1 MVHMLRLAVIAAV
14 LGCSSGQYSA
24 ASSTASTTSTLSIT
38 PALDSTLTQLFALEL
53 APGMAV
59 AVVRDTQVI
68 YAKGFGWA
76 DVEARRPVTPET
88 IFYIASTT
96 KSFTGLAAVL
106 LDEQGRLDLDAPLSR
121 YLPTAKLQ
129 SPLNADSITIR
140 SLLSHTHGIDND
152 GPIVFRTAYS
162 GEHTNDRL
170 VGLLAAHPPAKTGR
184 EYVYGNIG
192 YNIAALAMD
201 ATLGESW
208 RDVLQRLIFQPL
220 GMTST
225 TAYVSRMPR
234 ERLAQPYRRE
244 PTGFGRAPY
253 NKGDANMQAA
263 GGLVSTAADMA
274 RWLEVHI
281 NIGVV
286 DGRRVFPASA
296 VAETHRRQ
304 ATFSQNTRGFAVN
317 GYGFGW
323 QIGTL
328 GADTVLVHGGGFLGF
343 TTSMSFMPQR
353 RIGVV
358 VMTNDNGTGFILAEL
373 ASRAVYS
380 RLITGE
386 GFTADSL
393 ARVRAEAEGFRE
405 RVAADRAR
413 RAARPQT
420 LPFPLEAY
428 AGTYENDLYGRLV
441 FSIVNGKLE
450 ARAGAAQS
458 AVEVFDGANNALRV
472 ELTGSGQVAR
482 FGFEGSRAVSVE
494 IGGVVFRRV

>member
-1 MVHMLRLAVIAAV
+1 MIRLALLALV
-14 LGCSSGQYSA
+14 LGCATQYP
-24 ASSTASTTSTLSIT
+24 STTSPSSTTSTTSG
-38 PALDSTLTQLFALEL
+38 LDSTLADIFALNL
-53 APGMAV
+53 APGMSI

-68 YAKGFGWA
+68 FAKGFGWA
-76 DVEARRPVTPET
+76 DVEAKRPVTPET

-121 YLPTAKLQ
+121 YLPTARLQ
-129 SPLNADSITIR
+129 APLNPDSITLR

-162 GEHTNDRL
+162 GEHTNARL
-170 VGLLAAHPPAKTGR
+170 VELLTAHPPAKTGR

-192 YNIAALAMD
+192 YNVAALAMD

-208 RDVLQRLIFQPL
+208 REVLQRTIFQPL

-244 PTGFGRAPY
+244 PTGFARAPY

-263 GGLVSTAADMA
+263 GGLVSSARDMA
-274 RWLEVHI
+274 RWLEAHI
-281 NIGVV
+281 NGGVV

-296 VAETHRRQ
+296 IAETHRRQ
-304 ATFSQNTRGFAVN
+304 ATLSHNARGLAVN

-328 GADTVLVHGGGFLGF
+328 GADTLLMHGGGFLGF

-353 RIGVV
+353 RIGVI
-358 VMTNDNGTGFILAEL
+358 VMTNENGTGSVLAEL

-380 RLITGE
+380 RLIKGE
-386 GFTADSL
+386 GFSPDSL
-393 ARVRAEAEGFRE
+393 ARVRTEAEGFRD

-428 AGTYENDLYGRLV
+428 AGTYENELYGRLV

-450 ARAGAAQS
+450 ARAGQAWS
-458 AVEVFDGANNALRV
+458 PVEVFDGAQNALRV
-472 ELTGSGQVAR
+472 ELTGSGTVAR
-482 FGFEGSRAVSVE
+482 FRFEGNRAVAVE
-494 IGGVVFRRV
+494 VSGLVFRRV

>member
-1 MVHMLRLAVIAAV
+1 MTRLALLALVA
-14 LGCSSGQYSA
+14 GCATQDPPTTST
-24 ASSTASTTSTLSIT
+24 SSTSSTTSG
-38 PALDSTLTQLFALEL
+38 LDSTLADIFALDL
-53 APGMAV
+53 APGMSI

-76 DVEARRPVTPET
+76 DVESQRPVTPET

-129 SPLNADSITIR
+129 APLDPDSITLR
-140 SLLSHTHGIDND
+140 ALLSHTHGIDND
-152 GPIVFRTAYS
+152 GPIVFRTAFS

-170 VGLLAAHPPAKTGR
+170 IALLASHPPAKTGR
-184 EYVYGNIG
+184 GYEYGNIG
-192 YNIAALAMD
+192 YNVAALAMD
-201 ATLGESW
+201 ATTGESW
-208 RDVLQRLIFQPL
+208 RDVLQRTIFEPL

-225 TAYVSRMPR
+225 SAYVSRMPR

-244 PTGFGRAPY
+244 PTGFARAPY

-263 GGLVSTAADMA
+263 GGLVSSAVDMA
-274 RWLEVHI
+274 RWLEAHL
-281 NIGVV
+281 NGGVV
-286 DGRRVFPASA
+286 DGRRVFPATA
-296 VAETHRRQ
+296 IAETHRRQ
-304 ATFSQNTRGFAVN
+304 ATLSHTARGFAVN

-328 GADTVLVHGGGFLGF
+328 GADTLLTHGGGFLGF

-353 RIGVV
+353 RIGVI
-358 VMTNDNGTGFILAEL
+358 VMTNENGTGFLLAEL

-380 RLITGE
+380 RLINGE
-386 GFTADSL
+386 GVSADSL
-393 ARVRAEAEGFRE
+393 ARLRTEAEGFRE

-428 AGTYENDLYGRLV
+428 AGTYENELYGRLV
-441 FSIVNGKLE
+441 FSVVNGKLE
-450 ARAGAAQS
+450 ARAGQAWS
-458 AVEVFDGANNALRV
+458 AVEVFDGAQNALRV
-472 ELTGSGQVAR
+472 ELTGSGTVAR
-482 FGFEGSRAVSVE
+482 FTFEGDRAVAVE
-494 IGGVVFRRV
+494 VSGVRYRRV

>member
-1 MVHMLRLAVIAAV
+1 MLRLAVITAM
-14 LGCSSGQYSA
+14 LGCAAPQYPETSSSRLSS
-24 ASSTASTTSTLSIT
+24 SSTS
-38 PALDSTLTQLFALEL
+38 PLDSTLTQLFALDL
-53 APGMAV
+53 APGMSV

-76 DVEARRPVTPET
+76 DVESRRPVTPET

-106 LDEQGRLDLDAPLSR
+106 LDEQGRLELDAPVSR

-129 SPLNADSITIR
+129 APLDPDSITLR
-140 SLLSHTHGIDND
+140 ALLSHTHGIDND
-152 GPIVFRTAYS
+152 GPIVFRTAYT

-170 VGLLAAHPPAKTGR
+170 VALLASHPAAKTGR
-184 EYVYGNIG
+184 DYVYGNIG
-192 YNIAALAMD
+192 YNVAGLAMD

-208 RDVLQRLIFQPL
+208 RDVLQRMIFQPL

-225 TAYVSRMPR
+225 SAYLSRMPR
-234 ERLAQPYRRE
+234 DRLAQPYRRE
-244 PTGFGRAPY
+244 PTGFARAPY

-274 RWLEVHI
+274 RWLEAHI
-281 NIGVV
+281 NDGVI

-296 VAETHRRQ
+296 IAETHRRQ
-304 ATFSQNTRGFAVN
+304 ATVRANMRGVTVN

-328 GADTVLVHGGGFLGF
+328 GADTVLTHGGGFLGF
-343 TTSMSFMPQR
+343 STSMSFMPQR
-353 RIGVV
+353 RIGVI
-358 VMTNDNGTGFILAEL
+358 VMTNENGTGSILAEL
-373 ASRAVYS
+373 AARAVYS
-380 RLITGE
+380 RLMNGE
-386 GFTADSL
+386 GFSQDSL
-393 ARVRAEAEGFRE
+393 ARLRTEAEGFRD

-420 LPFPLEAY
+420 LPFPLDAY
-428 AGTYENDLYGRLV
+428 AGTYENELYGRLV
-441 FSIVNGKLE
+441 FTVVNGKLE
-450 ARAGAAQS
+450 ARAGAAWS
-458 AVEVFDGANNALRV
+458 AVEVFDGAQNALRV

-482 FGFEGSRAVSVE
+482 FAFEGGRAVAVE
-494 IGGVVFRRV
+494 VSGVRFRRVG

>member
-1 MVHMLRLAVIAAV
+1 MVRLTIIALM
-14 LGCSSGQYSA
+14 LGCAGAQYPSTSA
-24 ASSTASTTSTLSIT
+24 TSSTTS
-38 PALDSTLTQLFALEL
+38 ALDSTLSQVFALDL
-53 APGMAV
+53 APGMSV

-121 YLPTAKLQ
+121 YLPTARLQ
-129 SPLNADSITIR
+129 APLRPDSITLR
-140 SLLSHTHGIDND
+140 ALLSHTHGIDND
-152 GPIVFRTAYS
+152 GPIVFRTAYT

-170 VGLLAAHPPAKTGR
+170 IALLAAHPPAKTGR
-184 EYVYGNIG
+184 DYVYGNVG

-208 RDVLQRLIFQPL
+208 REVLQRAIFQPL

-225 TAYVSRMPR
+225 SAYVSRMPR

-244 PTGFGRAPY
+244 PTGFARAPY
-253 NKGDANMQAA
+253 GKGDANMQAA
-263 GGLVSTAADMA
+263 GGLVSTATDMA

-281 NIGVV
+281 NNGMV

-296 VAETHRRQ
+296 IAETHRRQ
-304 ATFSQNTRGFAVN
+304 AMVRANARGLALN

-328 GADTVLVHGGGFLGF
+328 GTDTILTHGGGFLGF
-343 TTSMSFMPQR
+343 STTMSFMPQR
-353 RIGVV
+353 RIGVI
-358 VMTNDNGTGFILAEL
+358 VMTNENGTGSALAEL
-373 ASRAVYS
+373 AARAVYS
-380 RLITGE
+380 RLISGD
-386 GFTADSL
+386 GFSADSL
-393 ARVRAEAEGFRE
+393 ARIRTEAEGFRE

-420 LPFPLEAY
+420 LPFPIEAY
-428 AGTYENDLYGRLV
+428 AGAYENELYGRLV
-441 FSIVNGKLE
+441 FTVVNDKLE
-450 ARAGAAQS
+450 ARAGQAWS
-458 AVEVFDGANNALRV
+458 TVEVFDGANNALRV
-472 ELTGSGQVAR
+472 ELTGSGSVAR
-482 FGFEGSRAVSVE
+482 FGLENGRAVWVE

>member
-1 MVHMLRLAVIAAV
+1 MIRFVLITLM
-14 LGCSSGQYSA
+14 LGCTGVQYP
-24 ASSTASTTSTLSIT
+24 STASTSSAASTTAI
-38 PALDSTLTQLFALEL
+38 DSTLAQLFALDF

-121 YLPTAKLQ
+121 YLPAARLQ
-129 SPLNADSITIR
+129 APLNADSITLR

-152 GPIVFRTAYS
+152 GPIVYRTAYT
-162 GEHTNDRL
+162 GEHTNDQ
-170 VGLLAAHPPAKTGR
+170 LLALLSAHPPAKTGR
-184 EYVYGNIG
+184 AYVYGNVG

-201 ATLGESW
+201 VALGEGW

-220 GMTST
+220 GMSSTS
-225 TAYVSRMPR
+225 AYVSRMPA

-244 PTGFGRAPY
+244 PTGFTRAPY
-253 NKGDANMQAA
+253 GKGDANMQAA

-274 RWLEVHI
+274 RWLEAHI
-281 NIGVV
+281 NGGVI
-286 DGRRVFPASA
+286 DGRRVFPASV

-304 ATFSQNTRGFAVN
+304 ATLQQNARGLALN

-328 GADTVLVHGGGFLGF
+328 GADTILNHGGGFLGF
-343 TTSMSFMPQR
+343 STSMSFMPQR

-358 VMTNDNGTGFILAEL
+358 VMTNENGTGSALAEL
-373 ASRAVYS
+373 AARAVYA
-380 RLITGE
+380 RLISGE
-386 GFTADSL
+386 GLTADSL
-393 ARVRAEAEGFRE
+393 ERLRAEAERVRE
-405 RVAADRAR
+405 RIAADRAR

-428 AGTYENDLYGRLV
+428 AGTYENEQYGRLV

-450 ARAGAAQS
+450 ARAGQAWS
-458 AVEVFDGANNALRV
+458 RVEVYDGANNALRV
-472 ELTGSGQVAR
+472 ELTGSGEVAR
-482 FGFEGSRAVSVE
+482 FRIEGDRAVEVE
-494 IGGVVFRRV
+494 VSGVRFRRI

>member
-1 MVHMLRLAVIAAV
+1 MLRLAVIAAM
-14 LGCSSGQYSA
+14 LGCSSAQYSA
-24 ASSTASTTSTLSIT
+24 APSASTTSTPST
-38 PALDSTLTQLFALEL
+38 TSALDSTLSQLFALEL
-53 APGMAV
+53 APGMAI

-76 DVEARRPVTPET
+76 DVDAKRPVTPET

-106 LDEQGRLDLDAPLSR
+106 LEEQGRIDLDAPLSR

-129 SPLNADSITIR
+129 SPLDPDSITIR

-170 VGLLAAHPPAKTGR
+170 VALLASHPPAKTGR
-184 EYVYGNIG
+184 DYVYGNIG
-192 YNIAALAMD
+192 YNIAGLAMD

-208 RDVLQRLIFQPL
+208 QDVLQRTIFQPL

-225 TAYVSRMPR
+225 SAYVSRMPR

-244 PTGFGRAPY
+244 PTGFARAAY
-253 NKGDANMQAA
+253 GKGDANMQAA
-263 GGLVSTAADMA
+263 GGLLSTAVDMA
-274 RWLEVHI
+274 RWLEAHI
-281 NIGVV
+281 NGGVV

-296 VAETHRRQ
+296 IAETHRRQ
-304 ATFSQNTRGFAVN
+304 ASVNQNMRGFVMN

-328 GADTVLVHGGGFLGF
+328 GGDTLLTHGGGFLGF

-353 RIGVV
+353 RIGVI
-358 VMTNDNGTGFILAEL
+358 VMTNENGTGFVLAEL
-373 ASRAVYS
+373 AARAAYS
-380 RLITGE
+380 QLINGE
-386 GFTADSL
+386 RFSADSL
-393 ARVRAEAEGFRE
+393 ARIRAEAAGFRE

-428 AGTYENDLYGRLV
+428 AGTYENELYGRLV
-441 FSIVNGKLE
+441 FSVVNGKLE
-450 ARAGAAQS
+450 ARAGQAWS
-458 AVEVFDGANNALRV
+458 AVEVFDGAQNALRV
-472 ELTGSGQVAR
+472 ELTGSGSVAR
-482 FGFEGSRAVSVE
+482 FTFEGNRAVAVE
-494 IGGVVFRRV
+494 VSGVRFRRAD